1 MSVSFA
7 HFTPEEEALV
17 TQIVAR
23 AETLFHEHHPHATF
37 DRLAFEMDIAAVH
50 AHTPLRL
57 TEWLAADD
65 FNFVH
70 DWSGIQRH
78 IDRETGQLEDFFV
91 PRFARRK
98 APGDAVTPPALA

>member
-57 TEWLAADD
+57 ADWLAADN

-70 DWSGIQRH
+70 DWRGSRCLSSVALTGPGGERPGPAHGNGSG
-78 IDRETGQLEDFFV
+78 
-91 PRFARRK
+91 
-98 APGDAVTPPALA
+98 